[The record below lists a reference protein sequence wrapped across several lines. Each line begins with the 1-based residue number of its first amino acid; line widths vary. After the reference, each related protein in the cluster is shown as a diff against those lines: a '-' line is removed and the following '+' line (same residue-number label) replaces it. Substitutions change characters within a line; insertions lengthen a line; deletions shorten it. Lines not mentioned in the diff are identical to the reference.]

1 MGHFLRRGGLCW
13 RWTKFSCLS
22 SKSFDRITCHI
33 EVHIFVTCSF
43 IHREF
48 FLQTLSKKENPL
60 YTKYVNANIS
70 VLYTCIIKSCTMYVY
85 TCIRIIIV
93 KLLHVSWNFVLVRWK
108 VFNLFLHCFTG
119 WPLNKF
125 CHYKFT
131 VKCYNTLA
139 TNFRDIL
146 YLQVMEKDISP
157 VCCFLISSGQMSSQF
172 PKEQFVGTD
181 YWTKDL
187 LF

>member
-1 MGHFLRRGGLCW
+1 MNKIQLSQFEVVWSYYMPHWGTHFCYLLFYTQRVLPPDPVKKRKPPVYKIRKC
-13 RWTKFSCLS
+13 KHF
-22 SKSFDRITCHI
+22 
-33 EVHIFVTCSF
+33 SF
-43 IHREF
+43 IYMYY
-48 FLQTLSKKENPL
+48 Q
-60 YTKYVNANIS
+60 I
-70 VLYTCIIKSCTMYVY
+70 MYVY

-172 PKEQFVGTD
+172 AKEQFVGAD